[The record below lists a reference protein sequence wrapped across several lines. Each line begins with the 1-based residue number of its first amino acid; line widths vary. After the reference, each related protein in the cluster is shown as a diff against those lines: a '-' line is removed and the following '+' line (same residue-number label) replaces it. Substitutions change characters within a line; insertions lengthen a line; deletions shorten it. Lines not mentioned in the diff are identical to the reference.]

1 MDAPPPGPIV
11 VTGLTDRRAVRR
23 MIEAGL
29 RAARARLPVVERDP
43 RGAEPVPAP
52 ILTVVTPLD
61 EAGPADS
68 VEGAWA
74 GCSHLARAARRAV
87 LDADD
92 EPSRRLG
99 RVLAAPITWTSR
111 DPRNPLVIDHL
122 DRGGD
127 ACVFENGALRLC
139 AGGTR
144 HDIVEAR
151 AVPELLGG
159 VARRPLGGA
168 LCALGAAIALGLRIT
183 EARASLA
190 MLEGPRYVR
199 RYGVQVLLDRLEDG
213 GAARESVRSLREL
226 PAERRLVWRAV
237 GALDGVVDGLADA
250 AGVEVVDGL
259 TLRELLRELRPG
271 DALLALVGEGDR
283 DAARLLDR
291 YESGWDA

>member
-1 MDAPPPGPIV
+1 MDVQAPAPIV

-29 RAARARLPVVERDP
+29 RSARARLPVLEHDP
-43 RGAEPVPAP
+43 RGADPPTES
-52 ILTVVTPLD
+52 ILAVVTPLGER
-61 EAGPADS
+61 EAEAPEGPVWSSCAA
-68 VEGAWA
+68 VAGAA
-74 GCSHLARAARRAV
+74 QRAV

-92 EPSRRLG
+92 DPCRRLG
-99 RVLAAPITWTSR
+99 RALAVPITWTSR
-111 DPRNPLVIDHL
+111 DPRNPLLLDHL

-127 ACVFENGALRLC
+127 ACVFEDGALRVC

-144 HDIVEAR
+144 HDIVDAR
-151 AVPELLGG
+151 SLPQLLGG
-159 VARRPLGGA
+159 AARRPLGDA
-168 LCALGAAIALGLRIT
+168 LCALGAAISLGLRLT

-199 RYGVQVLLDRLEDG
+199 RYGVQVLLDGLAEG

-237 GALDGVVDGLADA
+237 GALNDDVDALADA
-250 AGVEVVDGL
+250 AGADVVDGL

-271 DALLALVGEGDR
+271 DALLVLVDER
-283 DAARLLDR
+283 DDEAGHLLDR